1 MVINHQILEKLI
13 DQAKASPRL
22 RMILD
27 LRNSAE
33 DGSQRMLNALE
44 PGTVMPIHR
53 HHASSETVVILRG
66 RIRWIFYDDNGQ
78 ETERVV
84 LDANGE
90 PRMLNVEKDR
100 WHSLECLESG
110 SVLYES
116 KDGPYHPLEED
127 EIMVKQK
134 MGSMKSK
141 KIIALAKGVWAFCSY
156 LFIPQRR
163 PKDYYNL

>member
-1 MVINHQILEKLI
+1 MVITKEILDELTEK
-13 DQAKASPRL
+13 AKANPRL
-22 RMILD
+22 RCNLD
-27 LRNSAE
+27 MRNSA
-33 DGSQRMLNALE
+33 DDQSQRMLNALE

-66 RIRWIFYDDNGQ
+66 EIRWIFYDDNGV

-84 LDANGE
+84 FDADGW

-127 EIMVKQK
+127 E
-134 MGSMKSK
+134 
-141 KIIALAKGVWAFCSY
+141 VW
-156 LFIPQRR
+156 
-163 PKDYYNL
+163 NG